1 MSLLKLAA
9 RVCKTFGASDDP
21 LLRTVQKVKGGQA
34 RDVVTGLDFKLH
46 ELSQQFV
53 NEYMLG
59 CTLLSEEGSCEMA
72 TAAEL
77 LAGDWLVVD
86 PLDGS
91 NNHALDLPS
100 FGFMAAHLMSGRI
113 AGAVVVLPE
122 FSQYMVFEKEST
134 ITSQSFENTHE
145 IKSAAVYYAYP
156 PAQDAKALSARV
168 DIQNLIDVTSGG
180 MYRYG
185 SACVGLYQLLCG
197 KHMGFVGHGLRMWD
211 ALAFL
216 PILAQRGI
224 EVHYLIH
231 ETSIT
236 LVAAKRL
243 DFVKG
248 VADILLHH
256 QNLKLHP
263 YRSNAALRIE
273 AI

>member
-1 MSLLKLAA
+1 
-9 RVCKTFGASDDP
+9 
-21 LLRTVQKVKGGQA
+21 
-34 RDVVTGLDFKLH
+34 
-46 ELSQQFV
+46 
-53 NEYMLG
+53 
-59 CTLLSEEGSCEMA
+59 
-72 TAAEL
+72 
-77 LAGDWLVVD
+77 
-86 PLDGS
+86 
-91 NNHALDLPS
+91 
-100 FGFMAAHLMSGRI
+100 
-113 AGAVVVLPE
+113 
-122 FSQYMVFEKEST
+122 
-134 ITSQSFENTHE
+134 
-145 IKSAAVYYAYP
+145 
-156 PAQDAKALSARV
+156 
-168 DIQNLIDVTSGG
+168 LIDVTSGG

-197 KHMGFVGHGLRMWD
+197 KHMGFVGHGLRLWD

-263 YRSNAALRIE
+263 YRSNEALRIE

>member
-1 MSLLKLAA
+1 MSLLKLVA
-9 RVCKTFGASDDP
+9 RVCKTLGTSDDP
-21 LLRTVQKVKGGQA
+21 LLRTVQKVKGGKA

-53 NEYMLG
+53 SEYMPG
-59 CTLLSEEGSCEMA
+59 CTLLSEEGSCEML

-77 LAGDWLVVD
+77 LVGDWLVVD

-91 NNHALDLPS
+91 NNHALNLPS
-100 FGFMAAHLMSGRI
+100 FGYMAAHLMAGRVT
-113 AGAVVVLPE
+113 GAVVVLPE
-122 FSQYMVFEKEST
+122 FSQYIVFEKEST
-134 ITSQSFENTHE
+134 IASQSIENTHE
-145 IKSAAVYYAYP
+145 YKSAAVYYAYP
-156 PAQDAKALSARV
+156 PAQNEKALSARADV
-168 DIQNLIDVTSGG
+168 QKLIDVMSGG

-197 KHMGFVGHGLRMWD
+197 KHMAFVGHDIRLWD

-231 ETSIT
+231 EASIT
-236 LVAAKRL
+236 LVASRRL
-243 DFVKG
+243 DFVTG
-248 VADILLHH
+248 VTDLLLQH
-256 QNLKLHP
+256 QNFKLYP
-263 YRSNAALRIE
+263 YRSNEVLRMG